1 MEHVLGIGGYFL
13 RAADP
18 AALNAWYRDCLG
30 LDADEN
36 GAWRQGAGLTVFA
49 TFESETDYFGSRS
62 QQVMMNFRVRDLA
75 AIVGL
80 MHLTSGSLL
89 RVQLVPFL
97 LFLNLMLLLN
107 WVVFALIGMHRAAT
121 GQTFTYPMTLGRT

>member
-1 MEHVLGIGGYFL
+1 MTLL
-13 RAADP
+13 TPTRAAVAAHLTP
-18 AALNAWYRDCLG
+18 VTAALATLSRDP
-30 LDADEN
+30 
-36 GAWRQGAGLTVFA
+36 FA
-49 TFESETDYFGSRS
+49 RAHGRAALRFQLSLAVY
-62 QQVMMNFRVRDLA
+62 LA

-80 MHLTSGSLL
+80 MHLASGSLL

-107 WVVFALIGMHRAAT
+107 WVLFALIGMHRAAT

>member
-1 MEHVLGIGGYFL
+1 MILLSPTRVAVTAHLTPVTAAAAALSRDAFVRAHG
-13 RAADP
+13 RAALRFQLSL
-18 AALNAWYRDCLG
+18 AVY
-30 LDADEN
+30 
-36 GAWRQGAGLTVFA
+36 
-49 TFESETDYFGSRS
+49 
-62 QQVMMNFRVRDLA
+62 LA

-80 MHLTSGSLL
+80 MHLASGSLL

-107 WVVFALIGMHRAAT
+107 WVLFALIGMHRAAT

>member
-1 MEHVLGIGGYFL
+1 VRAHG
-13 RAADP
+13 RAALRFQLSL
-18 AALNAWYRDCLG
+18 AVY
-30 LDADEN
+30 
-36 GAWRQGAGLTVFA
+36 
-49 TFESETDYFGSRS
+49 
-62 QQVMMNFRVRDLA
+62 LA

-80 MHLTSGSLL
+80 MHLASGSLL

-107 WVVFALIGMHRAAT
+107 WVLFALIGMHRAAT